1 MIEMPAC
8 WIVREGLFA
17 GSLQP
22 ATCSRASITIG
33 PTPTFGYI
41 AARHAAAAAR

>member
-1 MIEMPAC
+1 MIGMPAC
-8 WIVREGLFA
+8 RIAGEGLFA
-17 GSLQP
+17 GSQQP
-22 ATCSRASITIG
+22 ATCCGASITIG